1 MGGNMAIMDG
11 MPNIPDFKGLKT
23 AGIDAA
29 ISLGGAALINLVF
42 GNYWGIFNQYGIPI
56 LLADN
61 VLSVKYGTTG
71 TVANA
76 PIEKGSFASYN
87 KVEDPYK
94 ATVEMSKGSGGS
106 FQRGAFLAQL
116 EMLKNSTL
124 KFYVITPE
132 YVYKDACIV
141 GLDYAR
147 SSSDGAQLIKVNVHL
162 EEVREVVVEYSSEEV
177 KNPDDAAKKNSG
189 DKKAQ
194 SAADKDESMMRKA
207 YNWVKGMV
215 S

>member
-1 MGGNMAIMDG
+1 MDG

-29 ISLGGAALINLVF
+29 ISFGGAALLNAIF
-42 GNYWGIFNQYGIPI
+42 GNVWGVVNQYGIPI

-61 VLSVKYGTTG
+61 VLSVQYSNTHTIS
-71 TVANA
+71 NA
-76 PIEKGSFASYN
+76 PVEKGSFASYN

-106 FQRGAFLAQL
+106 FERGAFLAQL

-147 SSSDGAQLIKVNVHL
+147 SASDGAQLIKVNVHL
-162 EEVREVVVEYSSEEV
+162 EEIREVVVEYSSEEV
-177 KNPDDAAKKNSG
+177 KNPDDAAKKNGG
-189 DKKAQ
+189 DKQAQ

>member
-1 MGGNMAIMDG
+1 MALMDG
-11 MPNIPDFKGLKT
+11 MPNIPDFKGLVSSGT
-23 AGIDAA
+23 DAA

-177 KNPDDAAKKNSG
+177 KNPDDAAKKNGG
-189 DKKAQ
+189 DKQAQ
-194 SAADKDESMMRKA
+194 SAADKGESMMRKA